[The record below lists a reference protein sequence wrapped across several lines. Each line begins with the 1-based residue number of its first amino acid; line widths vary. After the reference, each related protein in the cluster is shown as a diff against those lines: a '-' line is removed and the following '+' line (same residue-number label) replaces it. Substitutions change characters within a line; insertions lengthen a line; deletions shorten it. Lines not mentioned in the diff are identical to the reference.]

1 MRPPTPETAASP
13 ASRRWRVRAAI
24 AGLSAALACTAAAQT
39 ASAPVLPDAVK
50 AIASPE
56 SAKARPLPPG
66 TVRMIERFAGIRAQA
81 EANPAGQAYTSA
93 EHAALLQRQLAVA
106 TEPGEV
112 GQLMSQYGQQ
122 LLNWGRSED
131 AKALF
136 EQFEAYMDQHGIDLG
151 PRQRDLLRMLR
162 ATCMLRLGEQ
172 ENCIVNHNAESCL
185 FPIRGGGVHLLPRGS
200 QGAIRLFN
208 ELLERRPTDL
218 RARWLLNIA
227 HMTLG
232 QWPDQVPARWV
243 IPPERFASDHDIK
256 HFPDV
261 AGPLGLDGGGLAGG
275 VILEDFDG
283 DGFLDVMTSTWE
295 LKGLLKLF
303 HNNGDGTFSERT
315 DEAGLTGF
323 PGGLNIQQTDY
334 DNDGRPDVFVLRG
347 GWLGPAGRHPNSLLH
362 NNGDGSFTD
371 VTEAAGLLSFHPTQ
385 TAAWLDYDGD
395 GWLDVFIGNES
406 SGPQDV
412 HACELFHNNRDG
424 TFTECA
430 AACGIAVVGFVKGVA
445 TGDIDND
452 GRPDLYLSRLNEPN
466 LLFRNAGPRA
476 GGTHGAAWSFENVTT
491 KAGVGEPPHSFPTAV
506 FDYDDDGWEDIVVS
520 GYGIRNVG
528 DVAADYL
535 GLPSE
540 GERMRLFRNQHDGTF
555 RDVTKEV
562 GLFKVVHAMGWNFG
576 DLDNDGWLDFY
587 AGTGN
592 PDLTTL
598 IPNRMFRNDGGKRFQ
613 EVTTSG
619 GFGQLQK
626 GHGLAFADLDNDGDQ
641 DIYSVVG
648 GANAGDVAHNQLF
661 LNPGHGNHW
670 VTLKLEGRASNRAA
684 LGARIKVD
692 IASAD
697 GPRSIRKTV
706 STGGSFGSSP
716 FRQEIGLG
724 KATAIT
730 GVEVFWPT
738 TGKRQ
743 TFTGLQPDRFY
754 KIVEGQA
761 EAVPWDVKK
770 VQFDL
775 TAKAGHPHDHAAAP
789 VSAAP

>member
-1 MRPPTPETAASP
+1 
-13 ASRRWRVRAAI
+13 
-24 AGLSAALACTAAAQT
+24 
-39 ASAPVLPDAVK
+39 
-50 AIASPE
+50 
-56 SAKARPLPPG
+56 
-66 TVRMIERFAGIRAQA
+66 
-81 EANPAGQAYTSA
+81 
-93 EHAALLQRQLAVA
+93 
-106 TEPGEV
+106 
-112 GQLMSQYGQQ
+112 
-122 LLNWGRSED
+122 
-131 AKALF
+131 
-136 EQFEAYMDQHGIDLG
+136 
-151 PRQRDLLRMLR
+151 
-162 ATCMLRLGEQ
+162 
-172 ENCIVNHNAESCL
+172 
-185 FPIRGGGVHLLPRGS
+185 
-200 QGAIRLFN
+200 
-208 ELLERRPTDL
+208 
-218 RARWLLNIA
+218 
-227 HMTLG
+227 MTLG

-243 IPPERFASDHDIK
+243 IPPERFASEYDIK
-256 HFPDV
+256 RFPDV

-275 VILEDFDG
+275 VILGDFDG
-283 DGFLDVMTSTWE
+283 DGFIDVMTSTWD
-295 LKGLLKLF
+295 LKGTLRLF
-303 HNNGDGTFSERT
+303 HNDGDGTFTERT

-362 NNGDGSFTD
+362 NNGDGTFTD
-371 VTEAAGLLSFHPTQ
+371 VTEAAGLLGFHPTQ

-412 HACELFHNNRDG
+412 HVCELFHNNHDG

-430 AACGIAVVGFVKGVA
+430 AACGIAVIGFVKGVA

-476 GGTHGAAWSFENVTT
+476 GDTNGTAWSFENVTT
-491 KAGVGEPPHSFPTAV
+491 KAGVGEPLHSFPTAL
-506 FDYDDDGWEDIVVS
+506 FDYDNDGWEDIVVS

-535 GLPSE
+535 GLPGE

-555 RDVTKEV
+555 RDVTQEV

-641 DIYSVVG
+641 DVYSVVG
-648 GANAGDVAHNQLF
+648 GANTGDVAYNQLF

-670 VTLKLEGRASNRAA
+670 ITLKLEGRASNRAA

-692 IASAD
+692 TASAD
-697 GPRSIRKTV
+697 GPRSIHKTV

-724 KATAIT
+724 KATGIT
-730 GVEVFWPT
+730 RVEVFWPT
-738 TGKRQ
+738 TGKTQ
-743 TFTGLQPDRFY
+743 TFTGLQPDHFY
-754 KIVEGQA
+754 KIVEGEA
-761 EAVPWDVKK
+761 EAVAWDVKK

-775 TAKAGHPHDHAAAP
+775 TAKDGHKHAHPVAP
-789 VSAAP
+789 

>member
-1 MRPPTPETAASP
+1 MKAAVVWLVAASAWTSAAQP
-13 ASRRWRVRAAI
+13 ASV
-24 AGLSAALACTAAAQT
+24 
-39 ASAPVLPDAVK
+39 PVLPDAAK
-50 AIASPE
+50 PITSTA
-56 SAKARPLPPG
+56 SAKGRPLPPG
-66 TVRMIERFAGIRAQA
+66 TVQMIERFAKLRAEA

-93 EHAALLQRQLAVA
+93 ELAMQLQRRLAVA
-106 TEPGEV
+106 TEPSEV

-131 AKALF
+131 AKTQF

-218 RARWLLNIA
+218 KARWLLNIA
-227 HMTLG
+227 YMTLG

-243 IPPERFASDHDIK
+243 IPPERFASEYDIK
-256 HFPDV
+256 RFPDV

-283 DGFLDVMTSTWE
+283 DGFLDVMTSTWD
-295 LKGLLKLF
+295 LKGTLRLF
-303 HNNGDGTFSERT
+303 NNNGDGTFVERT

-371 VTEAAGLLSFHPTQ
+371 VTETAGLLSFHPTQ

-430 AACGIAVVGFVKGVA
+430 AACGIAVIGFVKGVA

-476 GGTHGAAWSFENVTT
+476 GGTNGAAWSFENVTT
-491 KAGVGEPPHSFPTAV
+491 KAGVGEPPHSFPTAM
-506 FDYDDDGWEDIVVS
+506 FDYDNDGWEDIVVS

-562 GLFKVVHAMGWNFG
+562 GLFKVIHAMGWNFG

-648 GANAGDVAHNQLF
+648 GANTGDVAYNQLF

-670 VTLKLEGRASNRAA
+670 VTFKLEGRASNRAA
-684 LGARIKVD
+684 LGARIRVD
-692 IASAD
+692 TASAD

-716 FRQEIGLG
+716 FRQEIGLA

-730 GVEVFWPT
+730 HVEVFWPT
-738 TGKRQ
+738 TGKTQ
-743 TFTGLQPDRFY
+743 VFTGLQPDRFY

-761 EAVPWDVKK
+761 EAVLWDVKK

-775 TAKAGHPHDHAAAP
+775 TAKAGHKHDHPVAP